1 MDSIHHP
8 DGATPLDPDEIR
20 GLKFKHITTRN
31 QLDQLEQANSQ
42 NGLRWLA
49 RRKDKDI
56 LHEGFVRELHKKL
69 FAEVWSWA
77 GSFRATEKNIGIDP
91 RQISVQLRLLLDDV
105 RYWAEHQTYSP
116 YEIAARLHHRLVYIH
131 LFPNGNGRHARIMAD
146 ALLTKVLN
154 EPAIDWAGGDDLQ
167 SMNERRRIYI
177 HALRAADM
185 GDYKN
190 LLAFIGESP
199 EIKQS

>member
-1 MDSIHHP
+1 MESITYP
-8 DGATPLDPDEIR
+8 DGATPLDPDETR

-31 QLDQLEQANSQ
+31 QLDQLEQANIQ

-49 RRKDKDI
+49 RRKHSDI

-69 FAEVWSWA
+69 FGEVWLWA
-77 GSFRATEKNIGIDP
+77 GSFRTTEKNIGIDP
-91 RQISVQLRLLLDDV
+91 RQISVQLRLLLDDA
-105 RYWAEHQTYSP
+105 RYWIEQQTYNS

-146 ALLTKVLN
+146 TLLTDVLN
-154 EPAIDWAGGDDLQ
+154 EPPIDWTGGEDLQ
-167 SMNERRRIYI
+167 AMSERRRTYI
-177 HALRAADM
+177 HALRSADM

-190 LLAFIGESP
+190 LLVFIGETP
-199 EIKQS
+199 QD

>member
-1 MDSIHHP
+1 MENITYA

-20 GLKFKHITTRN
+20 GLKLKHITNRN
-31 QLDQLEQANSQ
+31 QLDQLEQANIQ

-49 RRKDKDI
+49 RKKDSDI

-69 FAEVWSWA
+69 FGEVWSWA
-77 GSFRATEKNIGIDP
+77 GSFRTTEKNIGIDP
-91 RQISVQLRLLLDDV
+91 RHISVQLRLLLDDT
-105 RYWAEHQTYSP
+105 RYWVDHQTYGP

-146 ALLTKVLN
+146 TLLTKVLN
-154 EPAIDWAGGDDLQ
+154 EPAIDWAGGEDLQ
-167 SMNERRRIYI
+167 HMNERRNNYI
-177 HALRAADM
+177 HALRSADT

-190 LLAFIGESP
+190 LLLFIGEIP
-199 EIKQS
+199 AD